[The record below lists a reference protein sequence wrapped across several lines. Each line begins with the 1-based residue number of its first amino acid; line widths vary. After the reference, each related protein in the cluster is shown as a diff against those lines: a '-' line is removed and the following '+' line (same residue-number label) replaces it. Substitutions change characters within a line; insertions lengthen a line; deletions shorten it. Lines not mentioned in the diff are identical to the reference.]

1 MGAPSRVRLLSSLN
15 LRTSSLTVYMFIGQQ
30 WLYPP
35 TGGCKCRLGETV
47 LTKHSSLLMPLPPF
61 RFDIFDFDARAPE
74 DEAGMLKAVTSIN
87 KLIQAEVDAGI
98 PSNRILIGGF
108 SQGGAMSL
116 LTALTAER
124 KFAGV
129 AVLSGWLPLSKKMK
143 AMATPN
149 NTHTPMFWGHGEDDP
164 LIEYQTMG
172 LSSIQFLKNEL
183 GIKSADPQAPE
194 KGGLTFFSYE
204 DIPHSTSTEELRDLQ
219 EWLKRVM
226 QPAAA

>member
-1 MGAPSRVRLLSSLN
+1 MRLYPLLNASLLS
-15 LRTSSLTVYMFIGQQ
+15 
-30 WLYPP
+30 
-35 TGGCKCRLGETV
+35 
-47 LTKHSSLLMPLPPF
+47 

-74 DEAGMLKAVTSIN
+74 DEAGMLKSVASIN

-124 KFAGV
+124 KFAGI
-129 AVLSGWLPLSKKMK
+129 AVLSGWLPLSKKIK

-149 NTHTPMFWGHGEDDP
+149 NIQTPMFWGHGEDDP

-183 GIKSADPQAPE
+183 RIKPADPQAPE

-204 DIPHSTSTEELRDLQ
+204 DVPHSTSTEELRDLQ

-226 QPAAA
+226 QPADA

>member
-1 MGAPSRVRLLSSLN
+1 MRLYPLLNASLLS
-15 LRTSSLTVYMFIGQQ
+15 
-30 WLYPP
+30 
-35 TGGCKCRLGETV
+35 
-47 LTKHSSLLMPLPPF
+47 

-74 DEAGMLKAVTSIN
+74 DEAGMLKSVASIN

-124 KFAGV
+124 KFAGI
-129 AVLSGWLPLSKKMK
+129 AVLSGWLPLSKKIK

-149 NTHTPMFWGHGEDDP
+149 NIQTPMFWGHGEDDP

-183 GIKSADPQAPE
+183 GIKPADPQAPE

-204 DIPHSTSTEELRDLQ
+204 DVPHSTSTEELRDLQ

-226 QPAAA
+226 QPADA